1 VNNPLF
7 LKRRGEQMSMIKSV
21 ATVGGFTMISR
32 VLGFVRDVLIAAL
45 LGTGA
50 IAEAFVIAFRIPNLF
65 RRLFG
70 EGAFNAAFVPLFAKR
85 LEADGPDAARG
96 FANEALAGLVFV
108 LLIFSAL
115 AILFMPVLAYIQAP
129 GFIDDSKKFELTV
142 LMSRIAFPY
151 LAFMSITAMLSGVLN
166 SMHRFSAAAAAP
178 IILNVVMI
186 IVVGWL
192 SFAGW
197 GNTPETGRAM
207 VWGVSFAGLAQL
219 TMLWVATRRAGMKL
233 KLRRPRYTPA
243 VKRLVQLGIPGVI
256 AGGITQINLV
266 ISTAFASMQDGA
278 APWLYYADRVYQLP
292 LGIVGVAIGIVLLPE
307 LSRQLRAGDT
317 KAVDESQNRS
327 LEFALFLT
335 IPAAIALMAIP
346 QPVMQVL
353 FERGAFNANDTTASA
368 YALAAFAIGLP
379 AFVLVKVFSPGFFAR
394 EDTKTPMYFAGVGV
408 AVNVILAFVLF
419 QYLNH
424 IGIAL
429 AVSIAGWV
437 NAAMLGI
444 TLTNRGFFKTDK
456 RLRTNLFKTLLN
468 SLFMGAVLLVANNYL
483 APYFTSAT
491 SLSIR
496 LFLLGA
502 MVVVGGFCYFA
513 ASHFSG
519 AFRWRD
525 FRQAFRR
532 AK

>member
-1 VNNPLF
+1 
-7 LKRRGEQMSMIKSV
+7 
-21 ATVGGFTMISR
+21 
-32 VLGFVRDVLIAAL
+32 
-45 LGTGA
+45 
-50 IAEAFVIAFRIPNLF
+50 
-65 RRLFG
+65 
-70 EGAFNAAFVPLFAKR
+70 
-85 LEADGPDAARG
+85 
-96 FANEALAGLVFV
+96 
-108 LLIFSAL
+108 
-115 AILFMPVLAYIQAP
+115 
-129 GFIDDSKKFELTV
+129 
-142 LMSRIAFPY
+142 
-151 LAFMSITAMLSGVLN
+151 
-166 SMHRFSAAAAAP
+166 
-178 IILNVVMI
+178 
-186 IVVGWL
+186 
-192 SFAGW
+192 
-197 GNTPETGRAM
+197 
-207 VWGVSFAGLAQL
+207 
-219 TMLWVATRRAGMKL
+219 
-233 KLRRPRYTPA
+233 
-243 VKRLVQLGIPGVI
+243 
-256 AGGITQINLV
+256 
-266 ISTAFASMQDGA
+266 
-278 APWLYYADRVYQLP
+278 
-292 LGIVGVAIGIVLLPE
+292 
-307 LSRQLRAGDT
+307 
-317 KAVDESQNRS
+317 
-327 LEFALFLT
+327 
-335 IPAAIALMAIP
+335 MAIP

-444 TLTNRGFFKTDK
+444 TLTNRGFFKTDQ

-496 LFLLGA
+496 LLLLGA
-502 MVVVGGFCYFA
+502 MVTVGGFCYFA